1 MALGDADFVSL
12 VDTYAPA
19 LKKLQRVSG
28 VSSAALLESVAQTL
42 GRELAKAMTSTSF
55 DSLIDELGL
64 LFGSLGL
71 GKISVEGRS
80 PSLRLTVK
88 ECSGCAQPSNVENS
102 NCALRETILKAIFEE
117 RLGVESN
124 VKLLSSRGRESS
136 EKTCK
141 FIVKLGSNLMK

>member
-1 MALGDADFVSL
+1 M
-12 VDTYAPA
+12 
-19 LKKLQRVSG
+19 SG
-28 VSSAALLESVAQTL
+28 VSSTALLESVAETL

-64 LFGSLGL
+64 LFDSLEL

-88 ECSGCAQPSNVENS
+88 ECSGCAQPSDLENS
-102 NCALRETILKAIFEE
+102 NCALRESMLKAIFEE

-124 VKLLSSRGRESS
+124 VKLLSSRGKESCM
-136 EKTCK
+136 KTCK
-141 FIVKLGSNLMK
+141 FVVKFGSNLVK